1 MHKLNRRTTLAA
13 IGGVFAMPLYAHSVT
28 ELEQEFGARERY
40 FQALDKAT
48 PDFTLSDADAK
59 IHRPADFAGKVVI
72 LHFIYTS
79 CTDVCPLHAE
89 KLADVQDKVNQ
100 TPMADLVEFVSI
112 TTDPRN
118 DTPEVLKEYGP
129 VHGLNPVNWTFLT
142 TAPGQPED
150 TTRKLAMAFGH
161 KFDVADDGTQMHG
174 IVTHVIDKT
183 GRWRAN
189 FHGLDFE
196 TVNMVL
202 LVNAMSNDYDK
213 PQDPG
218 ESGLWGQFKA
228 LFN

>member
-13 IGGVFAMPLYAHSVT
+13 ILGVFAMPLYAHSVT

-118 DTPEVLKEYGP
+118 DTPEVLKDYLASFDAGFDSGFDPGFAGLTGSPAALRAFAAGLGMLYWKVPAGSDYTME
-129 VHGLNPVNWTFLT
+129 HG
-142 TAPGQPED
+142 TA
-150 TTRKLAMAFGH
+150 
-161 KFDVADDGTQMHG
+161 
-174 IVTHVIDKT
+174 I
-183 GRWRAN
+183 
-189 FHGLDFE
+189 
-196 TVNMVL
+196 L
-202 LVNAMSNDYDK
+202 LVN
-213 PQDPG
+213 PG
-218 ESGLWGQFKA
+218 GQLAA
-228 LFN
+228 LFSAPHVLDVLVRDYRRSVAAR